1 MIQRNDEVVEVF
13 LEETIDRLDSIES
26 GLLHLET
33 CGLDCGPE
41 TINSIFRDAHSV
53 KAGSNLLKLTN
64 IEDLSH
70 KLENVF
76 EMIRREQIQPS
87 ELIIT
92 ACLESVD
99 KLRELIENIER
110 SETISTRLHTH
121 MLEVAVQKTLQG
133 K

>member
-1 MIQRNDEVVEVF
+1 MQRGDEVLEVF
-13 LEETIDRLDSIES
+13 LEETTDRLDSIES
-26 GLLHLET
+26 GLLRLEN
-33 CGLDCGPE
+33 CGGDCEPE

-53 KAGSNLLKLTN
+53 KAGSNLLKLVTV
-64 IEDLSH
+64 EDLAH

-76 EMIRREQIQPS
+76 EMIRKKEIAPS
-87 ELIIT
+87 EIIIT

-110 SETISTRLHTH
+110 SDAISTRLHKH